1 MCPRSPLPPSRG
13 SSRKASS
20 SATTPIGTFTRKIHR
35 QPVSSPASARI
46 TPPATGPIA
55 VEMPTVAPKK
65 PNARPRSVP
74 RNNCWI
80 SAEFCGAI
88 APADNPWA
96 SRAAI
101 SHPMLGAAPA
111 NALNSTNPASASMN
125 SRRRPN
131 ASPSRPAGTRVSPKA
146 SA

>member
-1 MCPRSPLPPSRG
+1 M
-13 SSRKASS
+13 
-20 SATTPIGTFTRKIHR
+20 
-35 QPVSSPASARI
+35 
-46 TPPATGPIA
+46 
-55 VEMPTVAPKK
+55 APKK
-65 PNARPRSVP
+65 PNARPRSAP
-74 RNNCWI
+74 ANSCWI

-88 APADNPWA
+88 APADSPWA

-101 SHPMLGAAPA
+101 SQPMLGAAPA
-111 NALNSTNPASASMN
+111 SALNSTNPVSASMN